1 MLCCAHLPYLL
12 CCVHLSYTPF
22 LSGSDMTCPDF
33 SGTSPFH
40 LAIEEN
46 ATTCLMTMLRFLPKE
61 ILEIPDSQ
69 FQVPLVHAVQANN
82 LDICQILIQGGAN
95 VNSVDQTT
103 RRTPLHFAAET
114 AYGPMIELLLRSGGL
129 LDIPDADG
137 LTPIHIAS
145 IVDSQDALNAI
156 VKVVGSEVLNL
167 QDMRGLTPL
176 MHACIYGNEGNV
188 KLLLKKK
195 VGLQIPRSLFCFLLL
210 SLLVLTF
217 DSLPV

>member
-1 MLCCAHLPYLL
+1 MN
-12 CCVHLSYTPF
+12 T
-22 LSGSDMTCPDF
+22 
-33 SGTSPFH
+33 
-40 LAIEEN
+40 
-46 ATTCLMTMLRFLPKE
+46 
-61 ILEIPDSQ
+61 
-69 FQVPLVHAVQANN
+69 
-82 LDICQILIQGGAN
+82 
-95 VNSVDQTT
+95 VDQTT
-103 RRTPLHFAAET
+103 GRTALHFAAEA

-129 LDIPDADG
+129 LDILDANG

-195 VGLQIPRSLFCFLLL
+195 VGLQILRSLFCFLLL
-210 SLLVLTF
+210 SLLVLTL
-217 DSLPV
+217 DSLLVG